1 MKQYIIN
8 AFSDQPFTGNPA
20 AVCILDTWLPDKLML
35 AIAQQN
41 NLSETAFAVKI
52 GQNYHLRW
60 FTPAAEIDLCG
71 HATLATAF
79 VIMNFYDTSLDT
91 VCFEDRKSVV

>member
-41 NLSETAFAVKI
+41 NLS
-52 GQNYHLRW
+52 
-60 FTPAAEIDLCG
+60 
-71 HATLATAF
+71 
-79 VIMNFYDTSLDT
+79 
-91 VCFEDRKSVV
+91 